1 MLLVIAGGL
10 AMLAANTP
18 LAGLYGVLLEVPF
31 GVRLGSLRL
40 DKPLLLWINDLLM
53 AIFFL
58 LVGLEIKR
66 EVVMGEL
73 SSAAK
78 IALPAFAAVGGM
90 LVPVAIYASLNWHD
104 PVGIRGWAIPA
115 ATDIAFALGALALF
129 GARVPLGLKV
139 FLMTLAVLDDLV
151 AIVII
156 ALFYSGDLS
165 MTALAGAAVAVI
177 ALVTLNRCGVTRI
190 APYML
195 VGALLWLCVLKSGVH
210 ATLAGVVT
218 AFCIPARDSRDPER
232 SPLRTLEHSLH
243 PWVAFAIL
251 PVFAFANAGVRLAGL
266 SFADLLEP
274 IPLGILL
281 GLFVGKQLGVFVFAA
296 AAIRL
301 GLARLPEGVDLRQ
314 IYGAAL
320 LCGIGFTMS
329 LFIGML
335 AFEGLASEAAVSDRL
350 GILLGSM
357 ISAVAG
363 CLVLRSVLPR
373 AMSIASSLERRSP
386 LMVPAVA
393 RPCAF
398 VDSPMARHLRQPPCI
413 PERPSVVSVTRTAP
427 SRSTSTAT
435 GRWRCGATYPIR
447 SSVATP
453 A

>member
-1 MLLVIAGGL
+1 MNDLRDKSPLAAIREFLKLESAAGMLLVIAGVL

-18 LAGLYGVLLEVPF
+18 LAGLYDALLEVPF
-31 GVRLGSLRL
+31 GVRLGSFRL
-40 DKPLLLWINDLLM
+40 DKPVLLWINDLLM

-78 IALPAFAAVGGM
+78 IALPAFAATGGM
-90 LVPVAIYASLNWHD
+90 LVPVALYVWLNWQD

-129 GARVPLGLKV
+129 GARAPLGLKV
-139 FLMTLAVLDDLV
+139 FLMTLAVLDDLG

-156 ALFYSGDLS
+156 ALFYSIDLS
-165 MTALAGAAVAVI
+165 MIALAGAAVAVI

-190 APYML
+190 AAYLL

-218 AFCIPARDSRDPER
+218 ALCIPERDSRDPER
-232 SPLRTLEHSLH
+232 SPLKALEHALH
-243 PWVAFAIL
+243 PWVAYAIL
-251 PVFAFANAGVRLAGL
+251 PVFAFANAGVSLAGL
-266 SFADLLEP
+266 SVADLLAP
-274 IPLGILL
+274 IPLGIVL
-281 GLFVGKQLGVFVFAA
+281 GLVVGKQLGVFVFSA
-296 AAIRL
+296 AAIGL

-329 LFIGML
+329 LFIGSL
-335 AFEGLASEAAVSDRL
+335 AFEGLEAGVVASDRL
-350 GILLGSM
+350 GILIGST

-363 CLVLRSVLPR
+363 CLVLQFVLPR
-373 AMSIASSLERRSP
+373 SATMAVESRAS
-386 LMVPAVA
+386 
-393 RPCAF
+393 
-398 VDSPMARHLRQPPCI
+398 
-413 PERPSVVSVTRTAP
+413 
-427 SRSTSTAT
+427 
-435 GRWRCGATYPIR
+435 
-447 SSVATP
+447 
-453 A
+453 